1 MLTRL
6 KNNDSYTK
14 TIVLIKIKKI
24 LYNISKN
31 NK

>member
-6 KNNDSYTK
+6 KNNDTK

-24 LYNISKN
+24 LYNISKS